1 MIKNL
6 ALLLAAAASTVSA
19 QNLQAVLGRMDASAP
34 GFRSM
39 TAKMDRLTHV
49 AIINDNTSELASVR
63 LLRVK
68 AKDVRISLDFTKPDN
83 RQIAVS
89 DRKVEIYYP
98 KMNRVEEWDLGKYK
112 SLVDQFMLLGFGTSG
127 KELSK
132 SYAVT
137 YLKEDTAGG
146 QKCSRLELTPKDP
159 KVKQHYSK
167 FELCIADPG
176 GYPIVQKLVEP
187 SGNYTNIT
195 YSEIK
200 INPALAAEA
209 MPIKVPAGVKREFP
223 QR

>member
-1 MIKNL
+1 MTQQL
-6 ALLLAAAASTVSA
+6 ALLLTAAASTAAA
-19 QNLQAVLGRMDASAP
+19 QNLPAVLGRMDAAAP

-49 AIINDNTSELASVR
+49 AIINDSTSELASVR
-63 LLRVK
+63 LLRLK
-68 AKDVRISLDFTKPDN
+68 AKDVRVSLDFTKPDN
-83 RQIAVS
+83 RQVAVS

-98 KMNRVEEWDLGKYK
+98 KMNRVEEWDIGKYK

-127 KELSK
+127 KDLSK
-132 SYAVT
+132 SYAVK
-137 YLKEDTAGG
+137 YLKEDVAAG
-146 QKCSRLELTPKDP
+146 QKCSRLELTPKDA
-159 KVKQHYSK
+159 KVRQHYTK
-167 FELCIADPG
+167 FELCIAEPG

-195 YSEIK
+195 YSDIK

-209 MPIKVPAGVKREFP
+209 MPIKVPSGVKREFP

>member
-1 MIKNL
+1 MTQQL
-6 ALLLAAAASTVSA
+6 ALLLTAAASTAAA
-19 QNLQAVLGRMDASAP
+19 QNLPAVLGRIDAAAP

-49 AIINDNTSELASVR
+49 AIINDSTSELASVR
-63 LLRVK
+63 LLRLK
-68 AKDVRISLDFTKPDN
+68 AKDVRVSLDFTKPDN
-83 RQIAVS
+83 RQVAVS

-98 KMNRVEEWDLGKYK
+98 KMNRVEEWDIGKYK

-127 KELSK
+127 KDLSK
-132 SYAVT
+132 SYAVK
-137 YLKEDTAGG
+137 YLKEDVAAG
-146 QKCSRLELTPKDP
+146 QKCSRLELTPKDA
-159 KVKQHYSK
+159 KVRQHYTK
-167 FELCIADPG
+167 FELCIAEPG

-195 YSEIK
+195 YSDIK

-209 MPIKVPAGVKREFP
+209 MPIKVPSGVKREFP